1 MLTDT
6 GDYLGFI
13 CTEGEG
19 VGVYS
24 SDGGEEGADFFCL
37 LPNHPPP
44 LKYIYVSRFN
54 THTQV
59 SLGTFETRMA
69 ARSAKRAISAFLRKS
84 WGL

>member
-24 SDGGEEGADFFCL
+24 SDGGGEGADFFFCL

-44 LKYIYVSRFN
+44 LKYI
-54 THTQV
+54 
-59 SLGTFETRMA
+59 
-69 ARSAKRAISAFLRKS
+69 
-84 WGL
+84 

>member
-24 SDGGEEGADFFCL
+24 SDVGGEGADFLAFSQTIP
-37 LPNHPPP
+37 LP
-44 LKYIYVSRFN
+44 LSRFN
-54 THTQV
+54 THTQAR
-59 SLGTFETRMA
+59 LRTFETRMVA
-69 ARSAKRAISAFLRKS
+69 CSAKRAISAVLQKNR
-84 WGL
+84 GL

>member
-24 SDGGEEGADFFCL
+24 SDGGEEGADFF
-37 LPNHPPP
+37 LPSPKPSP
-44 LKYIYVSRFN
+44 SP
-54 THTQV
+54 
-59 SLGTFETRMA
+59 
-69 ARSAKRAISAFLRKS
+69 
-84 WGL
+84 